1 MAEPAA
7 EVNVKKDGGAF
18 IRSYNAETD
27 YNAVVEICKAT
38 ADPSYDSALELVPY
52 IYAIPYLLLSP
63 ASAFVLDSGA
73 GTVVGYIIGTLDTRA
88 FVRRY
93 RDTYLPRTTLP
104 PPTSDPPSKL
114 RRSLE
119 ETYNRPED
127 MIYEDVVDEFPAH
140 LHVDI
145 LESHRSQGWG
155 TVLMERFWGELKGG
169 EGEVVKG
176 VHLAMGKDNVKAGR
190 FYERCGFVVRRHLGD
205 SATVMVRGM

>member
-1 MAEPAA
+1 
-7 EVNVKKDGGAF
+7 
-18 IRSYNAETD
+18 
-27 YNAVVEICKAT
+27 
-38 ADPSYDSALELVPY
+38 
-52 IYAIPYLLLSP
+52 
-63 ASAFVLDSGA
+63 
-73 GTVVGYIIGTLDTRA
+73 
-88 FVRRY
+88 
-93 RDTYLPRTTLP
+93 
-104 PPTSDPPSKL
+104 
-114 RRSLE
+114 
-119 ETYNRPED
+119 

-155 TVLMERFWGELKGG
+155 TVLMERFLGELKGGGEGG